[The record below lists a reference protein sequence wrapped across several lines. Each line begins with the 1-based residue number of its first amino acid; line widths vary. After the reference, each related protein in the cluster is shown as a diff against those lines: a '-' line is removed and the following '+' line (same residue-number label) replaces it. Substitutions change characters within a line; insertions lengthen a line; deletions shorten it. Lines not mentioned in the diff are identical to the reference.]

1 MASEDDACVQR
12 ELFFILCYWR
22 IRLPFRPFPFSHSS
36 HANPFR
42 HNTMAQQFVFQMLGM
57 SKFYGDKPVLQNFN
71 LSFYLGAKI
80 GIVGDNGAGKSTL
93 LRIMAGEDTE
103 IMGTATITKGMRVL
117 LVPQEPRLNPEK
129 TVRGNLEEAMAPI
142 QNLIDRYDQVMEKM
156 GDPDLTQK
164 ETDKLNDEFDFLQNE
179 IDRLDGWNLD
189 HLLDVASDAL
199 VLPPDDADVTKL
211 SGGEKRRVA
220 LCKALLAKPDLLLL
234 DEPTN
239 HLDAETIAWL
249 EQALREYPGTVI
261 IVTHDRYFLDHI
273 TKWILEIENTR
284 GIPFEGNYSS
294 WLKQKQEILRQ
305 IEKKETARQKLLARE
320 LEWISATPAARQK
333 QNQARITRYNELA
346 SQSFEIERDDLTIQ
360 IPPGPRLGDKVV
372 DVEHVTKAFGNQ
384 PPLLNDASFSVP
396 PGAVV
401 GIIGPNGTGKTTL
414 FRMIMGLDK
423 PDSGEIRIGST
434 VQLSYIDQ
442 NRDELVDSRTVYEE
456 ITDGQENLMVGG
468 KSINGRAYVSKFN
481 FRGPS
486 QQKLVGQLSGG
497 ERNRVHLAK
506 LLRRGGNLILLDEPT
521 NDLDVN
527 TMRVL
532 ENAIRD
538 FTGCAMVISHDRY
551 FLDRICTHLLLF
563 EGDGRL
569 VWFPGNFAD
578 YEAKYLTGEGKFA
591 HRRERYRTF

>member
-1 MASEDDACVQR
+1 
-12 ELFFILCYWR
+12 
-22 IRLPFRPFPFSHSS
+22 
-36 HANPFR
+36 
-42 HNTMAQQFVFQMLGM
+42 MAQQFVFQMLGM

-199 VLPPDDADVTKL
+199 VLPPDEADVTKL

-563 EGDGRL
+563 EGDGKL

>member
-1 MASEDDACVQR
+1 MA
-12 ELFFILCYWR
+12 
-22 IRLPFRPFPFSHSS
+22 P
-36 HANPFR
+36 
-42 HNTMAQQFVFQMLGM
+42 QFVFQMLGM
-57 SKFYGDKPVLQNFN
+57 SKFYGDKPILQNFN

-93 LRIMAGEDTE
+93 LRIMAGEDKE
-103 IMGTATITKGMRVL
+103 IMGSATITKGMRVL

-129 TVRGNLEEAMAPI
+129 TVRENLEEAMAPV
-142 QNLIDRYDQVMEKM
+142 QALIDRYDQVMERM
-156 GDPDLTQK
+156 GDTGLSQK

-211 SGGEKRRVA
+211 SGGERRRVA

-294 WLKQKQEILRQ
+294 WLKQKQELLRQ
-305 IEKKETARQKLLARE
+305 QEKKESARQKLLARE
-320 LEWISATPAARQK
+320 LEWISSTPAARQK

-346 SQSFEIERDDLTIQ
+346 AQTFELERDDLTIQ
-360 IPPGPRLGDKVV
+360 IPPGARLGDKVL
-372 DVEHVTKAFGNQ
+372 DVENLTKAFPGR
-384 PPLLNDASFSVP
+384 PPLIQDASFTVP

-423 PDSGEIRIGST
+423 PDSGTIRLGST
-434 VQLSYIDQ
+434 VELSYIDQ
-442 NRDELVDSRTVYEE
+442 NRDELDDSRTVYEE
-456 ITDGQENLMVGG
+456 ITDGQENLLVGG

-481 FRGPS
+481 FRGPA

-506 LLRRGGNLILLDEPT
+506 LLRRGGNLLLLDEPT
-521 NDLDVN
+521 NDLDGN

-532 ENAIRD
+532 ENAIRN

-563 EGDGRL
+563 EGDGKL

-578 YEAKYLTGEGKFA
+578 YEAKYLSSEGGFA
-591 HRRERYRTF
+591 HRREKYRTF

>member
-1 MASEDDACVQR
+1 
-12 ELFFILCYWR
+12 
-22 IRLPFRPFPFSHSS
+22 
-36 HANPFR
+36 
-42 HNTMAQQFVFQMLGM
+42 MAQQFVFQMLGM

-384 PPLLNDASFSVP
+384 LPLLNDASFSVP

-563 EGDGRL
+563 EGDGKL

>member
-1 MASEDDACVQR
+1 
-12 ELFFILCYWR
+12 
-22 IRLPFRPFPFSHSS
+22 
-36 HANPFR
+36 
-42 HNTMAQQFVFQMLGM
+42 MAQQFVFQMLGM

-294 WLKQKQEILRQ
+294 WLKQKQELLRQ

-563 EGDGRL
+563 EGDGKL

>member
-1 MASEDDACVQR
+1 
-12 ELFFILCYWR
+12 
-22 IRLPFRPFPFSHSS
+22 
-36 HANPFR
+36 
-42 HNTMAQQFVFQMLGM
+42 MAQQFVFQMLGM

-129 TVRGNLEEAMAPI
+129 TVRGNLEEEMAPI

-563 EGDGRL
+563 EGDGKL

>member
-1 MASEDDACVQR
+1 M
-12 ELFFILCYWR
+12 
-22 IRLPFRPFPFSHSS
+22 PP
-36 HANPFR
+36 
-42 HNTMAQQFVFQMLGM
+42 QFVFQMQGM
-57 SKFYGDKPVLQNFN
+57 SKFYGDKPILQDFY

-80 GIVGDNGAGKSTL
+80 GIVGENGAGKSTL
-93 LRIMAGEDTE
+93 LRIMAGQDTE
-103 IMGTATITKGMRVL
+103 IMGSATITKGMRVL
-117 LVPQEPRLNPEK
+117 LVPQEPQLDPEK
-129 TVRGNLEEAMAPI
+129 DVRGNLEEAMAPI
-142 QNLIDRYDQVMEKM
+142 QKLIDRYDEVMEKM
-156 GDPDLTQK
+156 GDPGLSEK
-164 ETDKLNDEFDFLQNE
+164 ETGKLNDEFDFLQNE

-189 HLLDVASDAL
+189 HLLDVASEAL
-199 VLPPDDADVTKL
+199 VLPPDHADVTRL
-211 SGGEKRRVA
+211 SGGERRRVA

-249 EQALREYPGTVI
+249 EKTLREYPGTVI
-261 IVTHDRYFLDHI
+261 IVTHDRYFLDNI

-294 WLKQKQEILRQ
+294 WLKQKQERLRQ
-305 IEKKETARQKLLARE
+305 QEKKESTRQKILARE
-320 LEWISATPAARQK
+320 LEWLNATPAARQK

-346 SQSFEIERDDLTIQ
+346 SRAFELERDELTIQ
-360 IPPGPRLGDKVV
+360 IPPGPRLGDKVLEV
-372 DVEHVTKAFGNQ
+372 RHLSKRFGDGPQLLDDV
-384 PPLLNDASFSVP
+384 SFTVP

-414 FRMIMGLDK
+414 FRMIMGLEQ
-423 PDSGEIRIGST
+423 PDGGEIELGST

-442 NRDELVDSRTVYEE
+442 NRDELSDSRSVYEE
-456 ITDGQENLMVGG
+456 ITGGQENLNVGG
-468 KSINGRAYVSKFN
+468 KVLNGRAYVTKFN
-481 FRGPS
+481 FRGAA

-532 ENAIRD
+532 ENAIID

-551 FLDRICTHLLLF
+551 FLNRICTHLLLF
-563 EGDGRL
+563 DGNGK
-569 VWFPGNFAD
+569 VTWFPGNFED
-578 YEAKYLTGEGKFA
+578 YAAKYLSDDAGYE
-591 HRRERYRTF
+591 HRREKYRRF

>member
-1 MASEDDACVQR
+1 
-12 ELFFILCYWR
+12 
-22 IRLPFRPFPFSHSS
+22 
-36 HANPFR
+36 
-42 HNTMAQQFVFQMLGM
+42 MAQQFVFQMLGM

-156 GDPDLTQK
+156 GNPDLTQK

-563 EGDGRL
+563 EGDGKL

>member
-1 MASEDDACVQR
+1 M
-12 ELFFILCYWR
+12 
-22 IRLPFRPFPFSHSS
+22 PP
-36 HANPFR
+36 
-42 HNTMAQQFVFQMLGM
+42 QFVFQMQGM
-57 SKFYGDKPVLQNFN
+57 SKFYGDKPILQDFY

-80 GIVGDNGAGKSTL
+80 GIVGENGAGKSTL
-93 LRIMAGEDTE
+93 LRIMAGQDTE
-103 IMGTATITKGMRVL
+103 IMGSAAITKGMRVL
-117 LVPQEPRLNPEK
+117 LVPQEPQLDPEK
-129 TVRGNLEEAMAPI
+129 DVRGNLEEAMAPI
-142 QNLIDRYDQVMEKM
+142 QKLIDRYDEVMEKM
-156 GDPDLTQK
+156 GDPGLSEK
-164 ETDKLNDEFDFLQNE
+164 ETGKLNDEFDFLQNE

-189 HLLDVASDAL
+189 HLLDVASEAL
-199 VLPPDDADVTKL
+199 VLPPDHADVTRL
-211 SGGEKRRVA
+211 SGGERRRVA

-249 EQALREYPGTVI
+249 EKTLREYPGTVI
-261 IVTHDRYFLDHI
+261 IVTHDRYFLDNI

-294 WLKQKQEILRQ
+294 WLKQKQERLRQ
-305 IEKKETARQKLLARE
+305 QEKKESTRQKILARE
-320 LEWISATPAARQK
+320 LEWLNATPAARQK

-346 SQSFEIERDDLTIQ
+346 SRAFELERDELTIQ
-360 IPPGPRLGDKVV
+360 IPPGPRLGDKVLEV
-372 DVEHVTKAFGNQ
+372 RHLSKRFGDGPQLLDDV
-384 PPLLNDASFSVP
+384 SFTVP

-414 FRMIMGLDK
+414 FRMIMGLEQ
-423 PDSGEIRIGST
+423 PDGGEIELGST

-442 NRDELVDSRTVYEE
+442 NRDELSDSRSVYEE
-456 ITDGQENLMVGG
+456 ITGGQENLNVGG
-468 KSINGRAYVSKFN
+468 KVLNGRAYVTKFN
-481 FRGPS
+481 FRGAA

-532 ENAIRD
+532 ENAIID

-551 FLDRICTHLLLF
+551 FLNRICTHLLLF
-563 EGDGRL
+563 DGNGK
-569 VWFPGNFAD
+569 VTWFPGNFED
-578 YEAKYLTGEGKFA
+578 YAAKYLSDDTGYE
-591 HRRERYRTF
+591 HRREKYRRF

>member
-1 MASEDDACVQR
+1 
-12 ELFFILCYWR
+12 
-22 IRLPFRPFPFSHSS
+22 
-36 HANPFR
+36 
-42 HNTMAQQFVFQMLGM
+42 MAQQFVFQMLGM

-442 NRDELVDSRTVYEE
+442 NRNELVDSRTVYEE

>member
-1 MASEDDACVQR
+1 
-12 ELFFILCYWR
+12 
-22 IRLPFRPFPFSHSS
+22 
-36 HANPFR
+36 
-42 HNTMAQQFVFQMLGM
+42 MAQQFVFQMLGM

-563 EGDGRL
+563 EGDGKL
-569 VWFPGNFAD
+569 VWFPGIFAD

>member
-1 MASEDDACVQR
+1 
-12 ELFFILCYWR
+12 
-22 IRLPFRPFPFSHSS
+22 
-36 HANPFR
+36 
-42 HNTMAQQFVFQMLGM
+42 MAQQFVFQMLGM

-189 HLLDVASDAL
+189 HQLDVASDAL

-563 EGDGRL
+563 EGDGKL

>member
-1 MASEDDACVQR
+1 M
-12 ELFFILCYWR
+12 
-22 IRLPFRPFPFSHSS
+22 PP
-36 HANPFR
+36 
-42 HNTMAQQFVFQMLGM
+42 QFVFQMQGM
-57 SKFYGDKPVLQNFN
+57 SKFYGDKPILQDFY

-80 GIVGDNGAGKSTL
+80 GIVGENGAGKSTL
-93 LRIMAGEDTE
+93 LRIMAGQDTE
-103 IMGTATITKGMRVL
+103 IMGSATITKGMRVL
-117 LVPQEPRLNPEK
+117 LVPQEPQLDPEK
-129 TVRGNLEEAMAPI
+129 DVRGNLEEAMAPI
-142 QNLIDRYDQVMEKM
+142 QKLIDRYDEVMEKM
-156 GDPDLTQK
+156 GDPGLSEK
-164 ETDKLNDEFDFLQNE
+164 ETGKLNDEFDFLQNE

-189 HLLDVASDAL
+189 HLLDVASEAL
-199 VLPPDDADVTKL
+199 VLPPDHADVTRL
-211 SGGEKRRVA
+211 SGGERRRVA

-249 EQALREYPGTVI
+249 EKTLREYPGTVI
-261 IVTHDRYFLDHI
+261 IVTHDRYFLDNI

-294 WLKQKQEILRQ
+294 WLKQKQERLRQ
-305 IEKKETARQKLLARE
+305 QEKKESTRQKILARE
-320 LEWISATPAARQK
+320 LEWLNATPAARQK

-346 SQSFEIERDDLTIQ
+346 SRAFELERDELTIQ
-360 IPPGPRLGDKVV
+360 IPPGPRLGDKVLEV
-372 DVEHVTKAFGNQ
+372 RHLSKRFGDGPQLLDDV
-384 PPLLNDASFSVP
+384 SFTVP

-414 FRMIMGLDK
+414 FRMIMGLEQ
-423 PDSGEIRIGST
+423 PDGGEIELGST

-442 NRDELVDSRTVYEE
+442 NRDELSDSRSVYEE
-456 ITDGQENLMVGG
+456 ITGGQENLNVGG
-468 KSINGRAYVSKFN
+468 KVLNGRAYVTKFN
-481 FRGPS
+481 FRGAA

-532 ENAIRD
+532 ENAIID

-551 FLDRICTHLLLF
+551 FLNRICTHLLLF
-563 EGDGRL
+563 DGNGK
-569 VWFPGNFAD
+569 VTWFPGNFED
-578 YEAKYLTGEGKFA
+578 YAAKYLSDDTGYE
-591 HRRERYRTF
+591 HRREKYRRF

>member
-1 MASEDDACVQR
+1 
-12 ELFFILCYWR
+12 
-22 IRLPFRPFPFSHSS
+22 
-36 HANPFR
+36 
-42 HNTMAQQFVFQMLGM
+42 MAQQFVFQMLGM

-305 IEKKETARQKLLARE
+305 IEMKETARQKLLARE

-563 EGDGRL
+563 EGDGKL

>member
-1 MASEDDACVQR
+1 
-12 ELFFILCYWR
+12 
-22 IRLPFRPFPFSHSS
+22 
-36 HANPFR
+36 
-42 HNTMAQQFVFQMLGM
+42 MAQQFVFQMLGM
-57 SKFYGDKPVLQNFN
+57 SKFYGDKPVLQNFS

-563 EGDGRL
+563 EGDGKL